1 MHHNQLPMEAL
12 MNNVSKTALLA
23 FAIGLAA
30 CGESAVGPKSQ
41 APSAPSSPAAV
52 GGGSNATLTGFD
64 TIRFSIVIDPA
75 RATYYNL
82 GAGNSISFPAGSLC
96 DPSKSTYGVG
106 EWDKACTLAT
116 APLTVNAIAWLD
128 STNHPH
134 IDFNPSVRFV
144 PSADPAGWVTIS
156 FTDYYASWMSSSAI
170 GYCRN
175 LSATCVDESKFDPT
189 MTTVRDAITGR
200 LTRRIK
206 HFSGYNVFSGRDDD
220 GGAGGSMSV
229 SPSSVGSAKLPS
241 RNP

>member
-1 MHHNQLPMEAL
+1 MNKVTKPAVLAL
-12 MNNVSKTALLA
+12 
-23 FAIGLAA
+23 AIGLAA
-30 CGESAVGPKSQ
+30 CGESAVAPRSQ

-52 GGGSNATLTGFD
+52 GGGSNATLTAFD

-106 EWDKACTLAT
+106 EWDKSCTLAT

-128 STNHPH
+128 GSNHPH

-144 PSADPAGWVTIS
+144 PSSDPANWVTIS

-170 GYCRN
+170 GYCRTVT
-175 LSATCVDESKFDPT
+175 STCVDESKLDPT
-189 MTTVRDAITGR
+189 MATVRDPITGV
-200 LTRRIK
+200 LKRRIK
-206 HFSGYNVFSGRDDD
+206 HFSGYNVFSGRDGDD
-220 GGAGGSMSV
+220 GSGSSMSV
-229 SPSSVGSAKLPS
+229 SPSSLGSAKVPG
-241 RNP
+241 RN